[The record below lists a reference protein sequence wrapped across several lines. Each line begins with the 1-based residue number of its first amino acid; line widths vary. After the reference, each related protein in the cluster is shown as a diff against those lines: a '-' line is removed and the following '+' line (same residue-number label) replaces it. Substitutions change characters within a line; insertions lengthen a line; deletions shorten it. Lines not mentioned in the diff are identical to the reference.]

1 MVGVGSTSKS
11 RTFRKMPSFE
21 RESFKLLELSESGSE
36 ALSDLDLAAP
46 VPVARK
52 SKKKVRLKRRDR
64 NGRGNMLA
72 STTSVSSFN
81 CYPDRLLSCPCLPCD
96 PLTLLLTSVIT
107 SLAVGVVVLAYFT
120 STLHNKMDLLNKQ
133 LQYVDDGSKSIP
145 DTLQMIHTKIE
156 TLRSNQSS
164 VLSSLEELSKRIEQV
179 SRDLT
184 QVNQSVS
191 NSVQGDV
198 TSALHS
204 VASLGGS
211 VKELTD
217 TINTVKNNTYSN
229 TDSID
234 KINREL
240 NNIKLNHIDLQNG
253 VTSSTSTPVMD
264 ETRLDALEKKVGK
277 MEVVVEENSDRVE
290 IINSTVEVEHRN
302 SSAKI
307 GWIKEDVETLKSSL
321 QQLQDDNNKVSS
333 QVGTVKAECASQV
346 AAGVN
351 SLADVVQNIT
361 DISSRLNRLE
371 GKEED
376 RIGGGGHEETTHATA
391 VAEGTG
397 HKEKRPS
404 GARDEK

>member
-1 MVGVGSTSKS
+1 
-11 RTFRKMPSFE
+11 
-21 RESFKLLELSESGSE
+21 
-36 ALSDLDLAAP
+36 
-46 VPVARK
+46 
-52 SKKKVRLKRRDR
+52 
-64 NGRGNMLA
+64 
-72 STTSVSSFN
+72 
-81 CYPDRLLSCPCLPCD
+81 
-96 PLTLLLTSVIT
+96 
-107 SLAVGVVVLAYFT
+107 
-120 STLHNKMDLLNKQ
+120 
-133 LQYVDDGSKSIP
+133 
-145 DTLQMIHTKIE
+145 MIHTKIE

-217 TINTVKNNTYSN
+217 TINTVKNNTYLN
-229 TDSID
+229 THSID

-240 NNIKLNHIDLQNG
+240 NNIKVRHKIKNKQNIQAMSFPVFKQLNHIDLQNG

-290 IINSTVEVEHRN
+290 MINSTVEVEHRN

-307 GWIKEDVETLKSSL
+307 GWIKEDVETLK
-321 QQLQDDNNKVSS
+321 
-333 QVGTVKAECASQV
+333 
-346 AAGVN
+346 VN
-351 SLADVVQNIT
+351 YCFNVIVIPRGFFVT
-361 DISSRLNRLE
+361 E
-371 GKEED
+371 
-376 RIGGGGHEETTHATA
+376 
-391 VAEGTG
+391 
-397 HKEKRPS
+397 
-404 GARDEK
+404 

>member
-1 MVGVGSTSKS
+1 
-11 RTFRKMPSFE
+11 
-21 RESFKLLELSESGSE
+21 
-36 ALSDLDLAAP
+36 
-46 VPVARK
+46 
-52 SKKKVRLKRRDR
+52 
-64 NGRGNMLA
+64 
-72 STTSVSSFN
+72 
-81 CYPDRLLSCPCLPCD
+81 
-96 PLTLLLTSVIT
+96 
-107 SLAVGVVVLAYFT
+107 
-120 STLHNKMDLLNKQ
+120 MDLLNKQ

-179 SRDLT
+179 SRDLI
-184 QVNQSVS
+184 QVNKSVS

-198 TSALHS
+198 TSALHT

-211 VKELTD
+211 VQELTD

-253 VTSSTSTPVMD
+253 VTSSTSTPVID
-264 ETRLDALEKKVGK
+264 EARLDALEKKVGK
-277 MEVVVEENSDRVE
+277 MEVVVEENSDKVE
-290 IINSTVEVEHRN
+290 MINSTVEVEHTN

-307 GWIKEDVETLKSSL
+307 GWIKEDVETLKSNL

-333 QVGTVKAECASQV
+333 QVGTVKAECGSQV
-346 AAGVN
+346 AASVN
-351 SLADVVQNIT
+351 SLADVVQNIS
-361 DISSRLNRLE
+361 DITSRLNRLE
-371 GKEED
+371 EKSED
-376 RIGGGGHEETTHATA
+376 RTGGGGHEKTTHATS
-391 VAEGTG
+391 VAEGIG